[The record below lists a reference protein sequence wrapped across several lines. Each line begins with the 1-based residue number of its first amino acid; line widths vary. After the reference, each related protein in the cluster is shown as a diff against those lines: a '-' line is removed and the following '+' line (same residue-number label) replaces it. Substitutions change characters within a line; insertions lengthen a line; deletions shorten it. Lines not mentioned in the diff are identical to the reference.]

1 MFVYIF
7 RLKFIIFILSFISL
21 SSCRTKVNKYGIPE
35 RIIYKSK
42 IANND
47 TIYKLIDTLVL
58 YKMVKVEIN
67 KENFSPSIQT
77 IIRFYKGG
85 KILYFVGDQELN
97 KNYFKIEKG
106 KQGTYYIKK
115 NKIYFN
121 IYSAGEGFGFLEKG
135 HITILNDT
143 LTLNGSKMKKH
154 FKKIKNIPI
163 EWLDFKPDF

>member
-85 KILYFVGDQELN
+85 KFLYFVGDQELN
-97 KNYFKIEKG
+97 KN
-106 KQGTYYIKK
+106 
-115 NKIYFN
+115 YFN